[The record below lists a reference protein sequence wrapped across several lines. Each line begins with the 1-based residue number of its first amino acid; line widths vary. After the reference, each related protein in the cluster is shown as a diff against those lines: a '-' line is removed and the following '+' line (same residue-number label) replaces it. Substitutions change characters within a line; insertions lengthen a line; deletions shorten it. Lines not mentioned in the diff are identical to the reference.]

1 MFELPNKTFGSS
13 NSKAINGA
21 SELLFFDIYVLIEVR
36 RELVLKGS
44 WQVKRIR
51 EYIEVRRELVF
62 KGSWHVKRIR
72 EYIEVVSARGENGR
86 TPYCWKCVDGGCKW
100 RAGTRETEV
109 SLDGW
114 CEGGLGPPSHV
125 AQNIDFCF

>member
-44 WQVKRIR
+44 W
-51 EYIEVRRELVF
+51 
-62 KGSWHVKRIR
+62 HVKRTR

-86 TPYCWKCVDGGCKW
+86 APYGWKCVDGGCKW
-100 RAGTRETEV
+100 RAGTRETEL

-114 CEGGLGPPSHV
+114 CEGGLGPPTHV
-125 AQNIDFCF
+125 AQNNDFYF